1 MKKKLIVV
9 LMFYIMLVLT
19 ACAKQEEKASGN
31 RETETSVVVEESTH
45 DTETEEE
52 KNLETENYS
61 AIVIIS
67 INPRIKLYVNS
78 GNVVVAAEFLNKDAE
93 EAFQGVE
100 LADLTVEQSINKI
113 VEVTVEK
120 NFLTD
125 GKDISIEISDVNEEE
140 FDCEKLCSQVEDAAS
155 SAVKQNNIEVNISA
169 KITSTDNIGNGG
181 EKKETTDGR
190 EEPHRVLD
198 NETET
203 DETNNNTDAEPIQT
217 VCPDCKGLGAVC
229 SECGGYG
236 IVKCKACNQTGYETC
251 HVCGGAAVINC
262 HGCGGTGIDA
272 TSGEAC
278 RHCGGSGKITCDA
291 CHGSPSK
298 LCTHCGGT
306 LEHTCPVCN
315 GVKNCATCGGTGTV
329 TQ

>member
-9 LMFYIMLVLT
+9 FMFYIMLVLT

-31 RETETSVVVEESTH
+31 RETETSAAAEESTH
-45 DTETEEE
+45 EVETEEE
-52 KNLETENYS
+52 KQETENYS
-61 AIVIIS
+61 AAVIIS
-67 INPRIKLYVNS
+67 INPRIKLYINS
-78 GNVVVAAEFLNKDAE
+78 DNVVVGVEFLNKDAE

-100 LADLTVEQSINKI
+100 LADLTVEQSISKI

-120 NFLTD
+120 KFLTD
-125 GKDISIEISDVNEEE
+125 GKDINIEISDVKEET
-140 FDCEKLCSQVEDAAS
+140 FDCEKLSGRVEEAAAS
-155 SAVKQNNIEVNISA
+155 AARQNNIEVNISTQ
-169 KITSTDNIGNGG
+169 ITSTDNTGNVG
-181 EKKETTDGR
+181 EEKETTEGR
-190 EEPHRVLD
+190 EEPDRVPD

-203 DETNNNTDAEPIQT
+203 DETSNNMEAEPTQT

-251 HVCGGAAVINC
+251 HVCGGSAVINC
-262 HGCGGTGIDA
+262 HGCGGTGVDA

-315 GVKNCATCGGTGTV
+315 GAKNCATCGGTGTV

>member
-9 LMFYIMLVLT
+9 LMFYIMFVLT

-31 RETETSVVVEESTH
+31 RETETSAVAEESMH
-45 DTETEEE
+45 EVETEVE
-52 KNLETENYS
+52 KQETENYS
-61 AIVIIS
+61 AAVIIS
-67 INPRIKLYVNS
+67 INPRIKLYINS
-78 GNVVVAAEFLNKDAE
+78 DNVVVEVEFLNKDAE

-125 GKDISIEISDVNEEE
+125 GKDISIEISDVKEEA
-140 FDCEKLCSQVEDAAS
+140 FDCEKLSGRVEDAAA
-155 SAVKQNNIEVNISA
+155 SAARQNNIEVNISTQ
-169 KITSTDNIGNGG
+169 IISTDNTGNVG
-181 EKKETTDGR
+181 EKKETTDGS
-190 EEPHRVLD
+190 EEPDKVSD

-203 DETNNNTDAEPIQT
+203 NETSNNTEAEPTQT

-251 HVCGGAAVINC
+251 HVCGGSAVINC
-262 HGCGGTGIDA
+262 HGCGGTD
-272 TSGEAC
+272 
-278 RHCGGSGKITCDA
+278 
-291 CHGSPSK
+291 
-298 LCTHCGGT
+298 
-306 LEHTCPVCN
+306 
-315 GVKNCATCGGTGTV
+315 TV